1 MASKKLLAGIDAG
14 TTGVTVMIAD
24 SQGNIIGTAY
34 REYLCSFPHPGW
46 VEQSME
52 FMWPRICEASKEA
65 ISKTG
70 VNPKE
75 IASLGFSS
83 QRGTFACVD
92 KNITPIA
99 DSIVWSCGRAG
110 DELEWIKNNL
120 GADRYHDITGVPLSG
135 LWSYAKVKWIVDKRP
150 DLLERTHLIL
160 NGQEYFLHKFGSD
173 DISSDPASITL
184 NGMMDI
190 AKLDWSKELC
200 DLIGLPM
207 EKLPPMKTP
216 TRQVGVVSKRASE
229 ESGFPEGMP
238 ICFGGGDQQ
247 CAAIGAGVIRE
258 GLAEI
263 TIGTASVMV
272 AHIDSRKPDPKHL
285 VLIGGSA
292 IPHKWDM
299 EGLAFATG
307 VCLRWWRDTY
317 AQVEKQVADQLGMD
331 TYDLIGAQAASAPV
345 GCKGYVFFPFFTGQV
360 TPYYVDN
367 ARGGAIGLSL
377 IHDRAIM
384 ARSIMEGGAYENRM
398 IVDAME
404 EVLGKPFESIRL
416 SGGGAKSPLWN
427 QIQSDVY
434 GRPVERLKISECTT
448 LGATILGAVGAG
460 VFGSVEEAVEHMV
473 HPYDSIEPNT
483 ANHSLYE
490 DVFGVFKETFLALRN
505 AGVYDKIAAVQN
517 KHWGGGQESA

>member
-1 MASKKLLAGIDAG
+1 MARKRIVAGIDAG
-14 TTGVTVMIAD
+14 TTGVTVMLVD
-24 SQGNIIGTAY
+24 TEGKVIGTGY
-34 REYLCSFPHPGW
+34 REYPCAFPHPGW
-46 VEQSME
+46 VEQNME
-52 FMWPRICEASKEA
+52 TVWARIGEASQEA
-65 ISKTG
+65 IQKTG
-70 VNPKE
+70 VNPKD

-83 QRGTFACVD
+83 QRGTFVCVE
-92 KNITPIA
+92 KNIKPLC
-99 DSIVWSCGRAG
+99 DSIVWSCGRAPE
-110 DELEWIKNNL
+110 ELKWIKEKL
-120 GADRYHDITGVPLSG
+120 GPDRYHDITGVPLSG
-135 LWSYAKVKWIVDKRP
+135 LWSYAKMKWVVDKRP
-150 DLLERTHLIL
+150 ELLEKTYKIL
-160 NGQEYFLHKFGSD
+160 NGQEFFLHKFGSD

-216 TRQVGVVSKRASE
+216 ARQVGVISKKASE
-229 ESGFPEGMP
+229 QSGFAEGMP

-285 VLIGGSA
+285 VLMGGSA

-317 AQVEKQVADQLGMD
+317 AQVEKQTAQQLGMD
-331 TYDLIGAQAASAPV
+331 TYDLIGTQAASAPV
-345 GCKGYVFFPFFTGQV
+345 GCKGYIFFPFFTGQV
-360 TPYYVDN
+360 TPHYADA

-377 IHDRAIM
+377 IHDRGMM
-384 ARSIMEGGAYENRM
+384 ARSIMEGGAYELRM

-404 EVLGKPFESIRL
+404 EVLGKPFDSIRL

-434 GRPVERLKISECTT
+434 GRPVERLRVSECTT
-448 LGATILGAVGAG
+448 LGAAILGAAGAG
-460 VFGSVEEAVEHMV
+460 VFQSVEEGVTHMV
-473 HPYDSIEPNT
+473 HPFDSIEPNMG
-483 ANHSLYE
+483 NHAIYE
-490 DVFGVFKETFLALRN
+490 DMFSVFRDTFLALRD
-505 AGVYDKIAAVQN
+505 AGIYDKVAAVQH
-517 KHWGGGQESA
+517 KHWGE